1 MSSFIVRDPDGAAD
15 EPAADAEAQD
25 EVSSMAGD
33 DNDEAFIDPSDVIE
47 EYDVGDEPPPADDSD
62 DELLQAEGAAA
73 DGAPP
78 PPDQS
83 SATFSGHGDVVYC
96 IAVNPAKPTQFLTG
110 GGDDRGFLWT
120 LSADGD
126 VSQCHEL
133 GGHTDTVGSVAF
145 SCDGALAAT
154 GGYDGRVQI
163 WDSAT
168 GALKFCLEG
177 PDDVEWATWHP
188 KGAVVL
194 AGGGDGSVW
203 MWLAATG
210 ECMRVFA
217 GHEGRVNAGAFT
229 SSGKAVVTGG
239 EDGSVRVWAPKS
251 GECRHAFKGHGF
263 HEGPVTCLAVHP
275 DPEQAHLV
283 LSGSEDGTARL
294 VHAQTKRVLATFVHS
309 ANVAAAAAAAG
320 AATSGDGADGGDDAM
335 EAEASFSVEAV
346 GFCAVRPW
354 CATGGA
360 DGNLK
365 IWDLQSGLCRH
376 TCRHPAGIWDL
387 QSGLCRHTCRHPAGV
402 TRLRWHPRL
411 PTLYTACADGAL
423 RAWDALS
430 GACARTYTGHRD
442 MALDLD
448 LYVSEGSTGWIAAA
462 SDDGT
467 AKVFNIE
474 VDAPP
479 APAAAVPALRST
491 VPQRTAPARTGCGG
505 SAQPPRGARQH
516 GD

>member
-1 MSSFIVRDPDGAAD
+1 
-15 EPAADAEAQD
+15 
-25 EVSSMAGD
+25 
-33 DNDEAFIDPSDVIE
+33 
-47 EYDVGDEPPPADDSD
+47 
-62 DELLQAEGAAA
+62 
-73 DGAPP
+73 
-78 PPDQS
+78 
-83 SATFSGHGDVVYC
+83 
-96 IAVNPAKPTQFLTG
+96 
-110 GGDDRGFLWT
+110 
-120 LSADGD
+120 
-126 VSQCHEL
+126 
-133 GGHTDTVGSVAF
+133 
-145 SCDGALAAT
+145 
-154 GGYDGRVQI
+154 
-163 WDSAT
+163 
-168 GALKFCLEG
+168 
-177 PDDVEWATWHP
+177 
-188 KGAVVL
+188 
-194 AGGGDGSVW
+194 

-217 GHEGRVNAGAFT
+217 GHEGRVNTGAFT

-309 ANVAAAAAAAG
+309 ANVAAAAALAG
-320 AATSGDGADGGDDAM
+320 AAASGDDDGGDDAM

-376 TCRHPAGIWDL
+376 TCRHPAG
-387 QSGLCRHTCRHPAGV
+387 V
-402 TRLRWHPRL
+402 TRLRWHRRL

-442 MALDLD
+442 MALDID
-448 LYVSEGSTGWIAAA
+448 LYVSEGGTGWIAAA

-479 APAAAVPALRST
+479 APAAAVPAVSEAMDL
-491 VPQRTAPARTGCGG
+491 
-505 SAQPPRGARQH
+505 
-516 GD
+516 